1 MVVVR
6 MRTASP
12 SSIRPSLTSP
22 AHAWITAMH
31 VVTSQLTGRSERKE
45 PSARPRSSSAPS
57 VRCAMRWV
65 RATASGVICSAT
77 AWAIAL

>member
-57 VRCAMRWV
+57 VWCATRWV

-77 AWAIAL
+77 A